1 MELNEL
7 IIYIIHCELYI
18 PIIKVLSIKTT
29 IFHIKIQQNI
39 KKKQNV
45 HPFIN

>member
-7 IIYIIHCELYI
+7 IIYIIHYALYI
-18 PIIKVLSIKTT
+18 PIIKVLSTKTT
-29 IFHIKIQQNI
+29 ISHIKIQQNI
-39 KKKQNV
+39 KKQNV